1 MCKVARLQFLQIE
14 ISTEIVLRGEE
25 QQTVVCVHYCYVGTA
40 NVCIISLTTC
50 LSYMLERE
58 RERENRG
65 YKNSRS
71 FSMQAVIDTTFQVI
85 NNTDLY
91 T

>member
-50 LSYMLERE
+50 LSHMLERE
-58 RERENRG
+58 RERERIG
-65 YKNSRS
+65 VAKTPDHSVCK
-71 FSMQAVIDTTFQVI
+71 Q
-85 NNTDLY
+85 
-91 T
+91 